1 MGMYVVVEM
10 QTSNGVTTQITTV
23 EQNKDVAEQK
33 YHNILSYAAV
43 SSVEIHSAVILNPEG
58 QRIKS
63 ECYKHEQVGEQ

>member
-1 MGMYVVVEM
+1 MGMYVVVEI
-10 QTSNGVTTQITTV
+10 QTTNGVTTQITTV

-58 QRIKS
+58 QMIKS
-63 ECYKHEQVGEQ
+63 ECYKHEQAGEQ